1 MSRPSLGKGWFQV
14 STSLGDFVTLLFIRG
29 CALGTSEASALGG
42 KMSSPCDQVRW
53 RCFACLVR
61 FCVLWFVRIKS

>member
-1 MSRPSLGKGWFQV
+1 MSRPSLGREWFQVWTQV

-42 KMSSPCDQVRW
+42 KMSSPYDKVR
-53 RCFACLVR
+53 
-61 FCVLWFVRIKS
+61 